1 MNTKQGIAASGQQ
14 GDQRRGVV
22 LLVVVVVM
30 AILSLVVASSVR
42 PVRDEAELA
51 TLRVETTR
59 AFYSAESGAFVMMNA
74 VLGET
79 EMPEEGDT
87 FQMDGQTVRFVQL
100 PVDGANAIIEGASG
114 DATRR
119 IELST
124 E

>member
-1 MNTKQGIAASGQQ
+1 MIMKHGIPASERQGE
-14 GDQRRGVV
+14 QRRGVV

-30 AILSLVVASSVR
+30 AILGLVVASSVR

-74 VLGET
+74 LLGET
-79 EMPEEGDT
+79 DMPEEGDT
-87 FQMDGQTVRFVQL
+87 FQIDGQTVRFVQL

>member
-1 MNTKQGIAASGQQ
+1 MMSSANRHTHQGSER
-14 GDQRRGVV
+14 RRGVV

-30 AILSLVVASSVR
+30 AILALVVASSVR

-74 VLGET
+74 VLGKT
-79 EMPEEGDT
+79 AMPDQGDS
-87 FQMDGQTVRFVQL
+87 FLMNGQTVRFVQI
-100 PVDGANAIIEGASG
+100 PVDGANAIIEGVSG

-119 IELST
+119 TELTT